1 MATAKGKGAAP
12 KKSPAKGEA
21 TSKAKASPKTT
32 KKPEVDEEDSHWG
45 DDVFDTVTPQEQKE
59 MNQTSSYLKASW
71 FKIEDGESARVR
83 FLDENPLTF
92 YQHSEYDKKAKR
104 GAGMRVNL
112 TCIQKDCPLCEAGSK
127 PRYVGAYRVILIE
140 KFDRKGRPMK
150 ISPEE
155 QIFIKGVN
163 TLAILEKKNSKKKI
177 TSENID
183 IDRTGDGFDT
193 QYIPEFTGEKAI
205 PKDYK
210 KLPSANLR
218 DYFKPKPQDL
228 ARLAKDLMRKS
239 RGSDDDY
246 EGVGDDDDDDGRI

>member
-1 MATAKGKGAAP
+1 MATAKGKATTSSP
-12 KKSPAKGEA
+12 KKGEA
-21 TSKAKASPKTT
+21 TSKGKASPKTT
-32 KKPEVDEEDSHWG
+32 KKPEVDEDDSHWG
-45 DDVFDTVTPQEQKE
+45 DEVFNTTTPQEQKE
-59 MNQTSSYLKASW
+59 ANQNSSYLKASW

-83 FLDENPLTF
+83 FLDETPLTF
-92 YQHSEYDKKAKR
+92 YQHSEFDKKAKR

-193 QYIPEFTGEKAI
+193 QYIPEFTGEKKLPAN
-205 PKDYK
+205 YK

-218 DYFKPKPQDL
+218 DYFKPKPNDL
-228 ARLAKDLMRKS
+228 ARLAKDLMRKT
-239 RGSDDDY
+239 RGNDEDDY
-246 EGVGDDDDDDGRI
+246 VDDDDDDDGQI